1 MARWREVMNP
11 EDRYGDDLLSEIDF
25 DLMEIT
31 WTLTPSQRIQRW
43 YNARQLAVGL
53 RLGQL
58 QQQYPHLSLAELN
71 LKMIESFD
79 EQSS

>member
-1 MARWREVMNP
+1 MERNSDVGE
-11 EDRYGDDLLSEIDF
+11 DLLSEIDS
-25 DLMEIT
+25 DLMAIT

-43 YNARQLAVGL
+43 LNARQFAVGL

-79 EQSS
+79 EPSA